1 MVFFLMLRVSPLMPP
16 TLFYANGFC
25 SYANR
30 AFPYANRAFSYAH
43 RAFPY
48 APPPPRPF
56 TSKTWLFLMLPCCT
70 LHHNWLFLM
79 PPPPPSF
86 PPKSWAPPCQA
97 ARTSDDLRSHN
108 RNPKCS
114 SAALAHACFLRGYRF
129 LPRAQATPVVHNLT
143 PPVSVSSSEHPWP
156 GHDDVRGRSGP
167 DDVHGLVRS
176 QFSASMVQP

>member
-1 MVFFLMLRVSPLMPP
+1 MVFFLMLWVSPLMPP
-16 TLFYANGFC
+16 TFFYANGFC

-30 AFPYANRAFSYAH
+30 VFPYANRAFPYAH
-43 RAFPY
+43 LAFPY
-48 APPPPRPF
+48 
-56 TSKTWLFLMLPCCT
+56 MLPCCT
-70 LHHNWLFLM
+70 LHHNWFFLM
-79 PPPPPSF
+79 LPPPPSF
-86 PPKSWAPPCQA
+86 PPKSWTPPCQA

-143 PPVSVSSSEHPWP
+143 PPVSVSSAEHPWP

>member
-1 MVFFLMLRVSPLMPP
+1 MITFSYQQFCIAAAKVVEFLKVRLWRFFAIEFRL
-16 TLFYANGFC
+16 
-25 SYANR
+25 
-30 AFPYANRAFSYAH
+30 PYAHLACPF
-43 RAFPY
+43 

-70 LHHNWLFLM
+70 LHFSLCSPLL
-79 PPPPPSF
+79 

-114 SAALAHACFLRGYRF
+114 SAALAHACFLRGYRL